1 MEQNFARTF
10 LPWYCCTVL
19 PKDYCSARSAA
30 AELMAGALSTTVGG
44 TAGTSVHQ
52 NRLAQTVPT
61 LDWGHV
67 QATNDAGAWVMV
79 RGDAKG
85 GTRGS

>member
-1 MEQNFARTF
+1 VEQNFARTF

-44 TAGTSVHQ
+44 TAGTLVHQ
-52 NRLAQTVPT
+52 TRPAQTVPT
-61 LDWGHV
+61 LDCGHV
-67 QATNDAGAWVMV
+67 RAKDDAGAGVMV
-79 RGDAKG
+79 RDDAKG